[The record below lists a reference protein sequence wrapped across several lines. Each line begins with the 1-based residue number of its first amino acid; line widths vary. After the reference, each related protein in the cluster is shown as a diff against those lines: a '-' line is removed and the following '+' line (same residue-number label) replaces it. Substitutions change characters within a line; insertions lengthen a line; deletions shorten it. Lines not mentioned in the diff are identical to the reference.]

1 VLSEDDD
8 KQFIHIIVKNKIDG
22 SEIGDAK
29 IELDELIDTNLSDLA
44 KEYCVC
50 LNRSHI
56 LEQIALKALASGK
69 NKDTVMKQMSM
80 FTQYSGI
87 IRFQT
92 LFKPTKDTSLRF
104 E

>member
-56 LEQIALKALASGK
+56 LE
-69 NKDTVMKQMSM
+69 
-80 FTQYSGI
+80 
-87 IRFQT
+87 
-92 LFKPTKDTSLRF
+92 
-104 E
+104 